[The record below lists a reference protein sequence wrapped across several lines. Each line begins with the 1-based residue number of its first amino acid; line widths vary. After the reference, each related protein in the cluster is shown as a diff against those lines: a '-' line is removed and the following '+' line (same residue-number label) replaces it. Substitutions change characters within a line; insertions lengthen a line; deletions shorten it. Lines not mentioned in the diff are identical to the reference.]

1 MASIMAIWSPAAS
14 TIFIARDLARQ
25 LVVHGPT
32 SWGMGSISCARR
44 VRARTHRSPC
54 RDRRGSRW
62 RPGSSGRRRSVG
74 GERAGER
81 VAVGF
86 GPVVAVGAAAQ
97 RGGGKQGRG
106 RSVPAGVG
114 AIGAEIGGLELKATS
129 RPSAD
134 MTPPADAELPAAP
147 GAPSAPLTSVV
158 VSVRSGPRRRPARR
172 RPAVSAARLSTP
184 GVECDDAT
192 VAGDPAAVCLA
203 PAAPLGRLASAVD
216 DPCGMTSDGQRKTFT
231 SSLERPWG
239 GEAVDAAARK
249 GA

>member
-1 MASIMAIWSPAAS
+1 MGPSAAPAEFAHEHIDRRVGIVGAHVGGPGAQADEGPSAESELANVSPLALAPLS
-14 TIFIARDLARQ
+14 PLAR
-25 LVVHGPT
+25 
-32 SWGMGSISCARR
+32 
-44 VRARTHRSPC
+44 
-54 RDRRGSRW
+54 
-62 RPGSSGRRRSVG
+62 RPS
-74 GERAGER
+74 
-81 VAVGF
+81 
-86 GPVVAVGAAAQ
+86 VVAVSKVADVAC
-97 RGGGKQGRG
+97 R
-106 RSVPAGVG
+106 PASGPSGLRLV
-114 AIGAEIGGLELKATS
+114 ALELKATS

-134 MTPPADAELPAAP
+134 MTPPADAELPPAP

-184 GVECDDAT
+184 GAECDDAT